1 MSAQEEGPEEE
12 FVGFIAEETSEVLKE
27 AVNSATAVAGGSI
40 SISSSTP
47 GRLTVSPHTVPGG
60 GYVVGPMGPPG
71 PPGPMGP
78 PGIATTGTSPFL
90 YTDEEEAKEKA
101 EREAELVV
109 LPSKRPRKVL
119 VAFFDDEDEDVNGE
133 PFWAAFLEPEDMDLF
148 LSPKDSRD
156 AHMALRLALR
166 KRFSQ

>member
-12 FVGFIAEETSEVLKE
+12 FVGFVAEEASEVLKE

-40 SISSSTP
+40 SIASSSP
-47 GRLTVSPHTVPGG
+47 GRLTVSPHSG
-60 GYVVGPMGPPG
+60 GYVTGPMGPPG

-78 PGIATTGTSPFL
+78 PGIATTGTFPVL
-90 YTDEEEAKEKA
+90 YTNEEEAKEKA
-101 EREAELVV
+101 EREADLVV
-109 LPSKRPRKVL
+109 LPPRRPRKVL

-148 LSPKDSRD
+148 LSPKDARD
-156 AHMALRLALR
+156 ARMQLSLALR
-166 KRFSQ
+166 KRFAQ